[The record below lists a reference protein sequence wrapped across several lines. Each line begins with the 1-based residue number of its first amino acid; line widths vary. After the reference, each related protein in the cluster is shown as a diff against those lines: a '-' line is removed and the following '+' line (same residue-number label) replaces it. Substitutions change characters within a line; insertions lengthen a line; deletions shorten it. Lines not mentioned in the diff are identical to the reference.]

1 MKIYFIRHGETTGD
15 VENRYGGAY
24 DDHLSE
30 KGLEQAQGLANTLI
44 DKNIEEIF
52 AGPLIRT
59 QETSGII
66 SKTIGIPVTTID
78 DLRERNQYGILS
90 GMTKTEAAEKHPDL
104 VELLKDKLNTIDG
117 AESFQ
122 DFLDR
127 FLNVFKKIV
136 TESHSQ
142 TIAIVSHGG
151 PVRVLY
157 RDLLMLGE
165 LLYVGDCAMLEIDY
179 TDGVFS
185 LIQSQ
190 GVK

>member
-30 KGLEQAQGLANTLI
+30 KGFDQARELADTLI

-59 QETSGII
+59 QETSDVI
-66 SKTIGIPVTTID
+66 SKTIGIPVVTID

-90 GMTKTEAAEKHPDL
+90 GMTKTEAAEKYPDL
-104 VELLKDKLNTIDG
+104 VELLKDKLNTIEG

-127 FLNVFKKIV
+127 FVNVFKKIV
-136 TESHSQ
+136 TESQSH

-157 RDLLMLGE
+157 RDLLQLGE
-165 LLYVGDCAMLEIDY
+165 LTFIGDCAVLEIDFI
-179 TDGVFS
+179 DGVFTLTKS
-185 LIQSQ
+185 ERVS
-190 GVK
+190 